1 MQFLPMLLMPL
12 MLLLYSGKGLRAP
25 WLWGTLGTYAFAK
38 VAEHFDAA
46 MYDTTGI
53 VSGHSLK
60 HVLGALAVFWA
71 VFAVLRC
78 RRGRSQS
85 DDGKNL

>member
-1 MQFLPMLLMPL
+1 MLLIPL
-12 MLLLYSGKGLRAP
+12 MLLIYSGKGLRAP

-46 MYDTTGI
+46 IYDTTGI

-60 HVLGALAVFWA
+60 HVLGALAVLWV
-71 VFAVLRC
+71 VFAVQRF

-85 DDGKNL
+85 DDGKNA

>member
-1 MQFLPMLLMPL
+1 MPNFWILPQKSNFATEP
-12 MLLLYSGKGLRAP
+12 
-25 WLWGTLGTYAFAK
+25 AK

-46 MYDTTGI
+46 IYDTTGI

-60 HVLGALAVFWA
+60 HVLGALAVLWA
-71 VFAVLRC
+71 VFAVRRF

-85 DDGKNL
+85 DDGKNS